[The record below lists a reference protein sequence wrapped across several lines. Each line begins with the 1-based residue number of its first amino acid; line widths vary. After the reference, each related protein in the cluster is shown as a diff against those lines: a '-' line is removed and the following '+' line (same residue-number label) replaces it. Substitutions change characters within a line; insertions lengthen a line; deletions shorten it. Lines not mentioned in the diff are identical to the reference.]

1 MLPQI
6 EYKGR
11 TIVFMADLLPSASH
25 LPLPYLM
32 AYDMFPLISL
42 KEKKVFLEEALAG
55 DFVLYFEHDP
65 MYECCT
71 IQKTEKG
78 IRVKEFFTLKD
89 L

>member
-1 MLPQI
+1 
-6 EYKGR
+6 
-11 TIVFMADLLPSASH
+11 
-25 LPLPYLM
+25 
-32 AYDMFPLISL
+32 
-42 KEKKVFLEEALAG
+42 LEEALAG

-65 MYECCT
+65 LYECCT